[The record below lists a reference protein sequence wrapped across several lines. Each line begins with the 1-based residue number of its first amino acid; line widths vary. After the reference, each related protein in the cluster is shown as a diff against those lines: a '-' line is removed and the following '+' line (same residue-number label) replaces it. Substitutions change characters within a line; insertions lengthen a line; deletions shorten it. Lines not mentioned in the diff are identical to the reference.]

1 MLLTNTVNMP
11 PGATLGALEHAL
23 AVEYLHIT
31 TPKARDL
38 PLSAAELTPYAGR
51 YATPQIAADVTVA
64 GSHLHVKI
72 AGGVDDDLLAQ
83 GSGSFV
89 LAKNPGV
96 EYRFAGARL
105 DVFKDG
111 SKLATLTR

>member
-1 MLLTNTVNMP
+1 M
-11 PGATLGALEHAL
+11 
-23 AVEYLHIT
+23 
-31 TPKARDL
+31 
-38 PLSAAELTPYAGR
+38 
-51 YATPQIAADVTVA
+51 TVA

-89 LAKNPGV
+89 LTKNPAV
-96 EYRFAGARL
+96 EYRFTGARL

-111 SKLATLTR
+111 SKIATLQR